1 MNQSCCCRHKVH
13 NLRGFTLIELLV
25 VIAIIA
31 ILAAMLLPALS
42 KAKQRAMRTQCLNNL
57 RQFAVATTMYANDNR
72 DRVPV
77 IDNGGAGWAWDLPDP
92 AADLMLRSG
101 LLKKTF
107 YCPGTSPRF
116 NDTINFANP
125 YPNSL
130 WNFQPP
136 GGFHVLGYVM
146 AFTGPNGPGQNPL
159 GFQLTL
165 TNQNITLGQEQPRLT
180 MTTYM
185 PGPPPPNTERP
196 LIADATISENLT
208 GTAAAPA
215 AAGSFTQVGGG
226 FGVGG
231 VTVPHISPHLKGN
244 LPSGGH
250 IAFKDSH
257 VEWRKFQEMRQRA
270 SAGRGFWW

>member
-1 MNQSCCCRHKVH
+1 
-13 NLRGFTLIELLV
+13 
-25 VIAIIA
+25 
-31 ILAAMLLPALS
+31 
-42 KAKQRAMRTQCLNNL
+42 
-57 RQFAVATTMYANDNR
+57 
-72 DRVPV
+72 
-77 IDNGGAGWAWDLPDP
+77 
-92 AADLMLRSG
+92 MLRSG
-101 LLKKTF
+101 LQKKTF

-116 NDTINFANP
+116 NDTINFVNP

-130 WNFQPP
+130 WNFQPV
-136 GGFHVLGYVM
+136 GGFHVLGYLM
-146 AFTGPNGPGQNPL
+146 AFTGPAGPGQNPL

-180 MTTYM
+180 TTTYM

-196 LIADATISENLT
+196 LIADATISENLA
-208 GTAAAPA
+208 GTAAASA

-226 FGVGG
+226 FTVNGI
-231 VTVPHISPHLKGN
+231 TVPHISPHLKGN
-244 LPSGGH
+244 LPLGGH